1 MLGRDGA
8 WLKKIG
14 IARDILRP
22 SGVLLAA
29 IKPHRLDGD
38 GQCVSL
44 SVSNRSMVLK
54 GSAEMKHLLASLTIG
69 ACLVLPSAGVA
80 FADDLHN
87 LVPSPNLNPG
97 AASAAPG
104 QTGSNVLA
112 SCGPTSFPS
121 LGAGAKSNAGSGSP
135 FNPSVTKKY
144 AGNAGNPATNA
155 NAVSQYDN
163 ACAQAALHAQMP

>member
-1 MLGRDGA
+1 MTSF
-8 WLKKIG
+8 KVS
-14 IARDILRP
+14 IAIA
-22 SGVLLAA
+22 SSVLTL
-29 IKPHRLDGD
+29 
-38 GQCVSL
+38 
-44 SVSNRSMVLK
+44 
-54 GSAEMKHLLASLTIG
+54 
-69 ACLVLPSAGVA
+69 SAGVA

-87 LVPSPNLNPG
+87 MVPSPNLNPG

-112 SCGPTSFPS
+112 SCGPTIGFPS

-144 AGNAGNPATNA
+144 AGNAGNPATNP

-163 ACAQAALHAQMP
+163 ACAQAALHMP